1 MKMSN
6 EIKNCLMTILPIA
19 IDPIFGIL
27 FIFIKNKYIACFIYS
42 YLLLSF
48 PLVGIIII
56 IKKKVFL
63 KIWLLKK
70 EKLFLGSL
78 YIGVWLL
85 GVLYFWGDIINF
97 YMNLFNLK

>member
-1 MKMSN
+1 
-6 EIKNCLMTILPIA
+6 MTILPIA
-19 IDPIFGIL
+19 IDPILGIL
-27 FIFIKNKYIACFIYS
+27 FIFIKNKYIVCFIYS

-56 IKKKVFL
+56 IKKEVFL

-85 GVLYFWGDIINF
+85 GVLYFRGDIIHF